1 MPPIESVESSLGL
14 DSLDIGR
21 FEVTLMRMVA
31 AGLLGAFLGY
41 RLWRRLLPNTLPPAR
56 ETAQAQTLIAIAGA
70 LMVVVIGQSTAR
82 AFGLVG
88 LGGFIRFRSGIKD
101 TRDAAVMFVMIGIGM
116 ACGLGAVPMAV
127 VATLFTSVVRLSSPS
142 LSVNGRGWLTGSAA
156 GTRSTG
162 LPSAP
167 GYFFSVQLVITP
179 PRLLNTARTTSVST
193 TMLRSVVS
201 ATVAATAGS
210 RGGAGDASAPL
221 AVADWPDAAGAATS
235 AATGF
240 GATGRFGG
248 GKSAVYP

>member
-1 MPPIESVESSLGL
+1 MPPQTAEPPEAGFETVLGSLGMEHVDL
-14 DSLDIGR
+14 GR
-21 FEVTLMRMVA
+21 FELILLRMVI

-127 VATLFTSVVRLSSPS
+127 VATLFASVVLAVFDVGRRARLK
-142 LSVNGRGWLTGSAA
+142 LTRVIIQAMEPHATSERIRLAFPGA
-156 GTRSTG
+156 RVIE
-162 LPSAP
+162 LP
-167 GYFFSVQLVITP
+167 G
-179 PRLLNTARTTSVST
+179 
-193 TMLRSVVS
+193 
-201 ATVAATAGS
+201 AGS
-210 RGGAGDASAPL
+210 TDVGRVVMETAL
-221 AVADWPDAAGAATS
+221 ADDMDAAGVLRMLEDKQV
-235 AATGF
+235 TGI
-240 GATGRFGG
+240 RCVSIEEN
-248 GKSAVYP
+248 KNVV